1 MGINLQDALGG
12 GRWFWKME
20 NLFQWKWRVAFWIT
34 WTPKGGRLFAGFK
47 QKEKGLRRGLARVL
61 SMGWILSVQA
71 TSARSRQTARVSIDV
86 LKLPEAPLHSQGD
99 SLSLKMRK
107 ILTGTPGLSF
117 ISETQE
123 YLLERVGCHLISHW
137 VSQYRINSSKVYSQE
152 LNCKYLGGPW
162 FYKIF
167 L

>member
-20 NLFQWKWRVAFWIT
+20 KSLPVEMEGSFWIT

-47 QKEKGLRRGLARVL
+47 QKEKGLRRGLARVSAWVGFSL
-61 SMGWILSVQA
+61 SRVPPLTLMPES
-71 TSARSRQTARVSIDV
+71 VSIDV
-86 LKLPEAPLHSQGD
+86 LKLPEAPLRSQGD
-99 SLSLKMRK
+99 SLLLKMRT
-107 ILTGTPGLSF
+107 ILTGTPSLLF
-117 ISETQE
+117 ISESQE

-162 FYKIF
+162 LYKIF